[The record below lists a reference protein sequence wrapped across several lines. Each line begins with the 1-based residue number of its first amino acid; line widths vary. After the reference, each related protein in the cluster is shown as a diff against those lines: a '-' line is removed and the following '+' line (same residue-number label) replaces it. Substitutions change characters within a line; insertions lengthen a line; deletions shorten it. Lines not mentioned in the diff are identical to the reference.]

1 MQHSA
6 ALVATAALASC
17 QWEDERGVGDAPVG
31 RLHEGPRQVW
41 QNVDQFPNIVAFC
54 IGDNGVYTHTRA
66 AAPIVI
72 ANDAN
77 CAEGGILAIKE
88 K

>member
-1 MQHSA
+1 MKKTIA
-6 ALVATAALASC
+6 AVALAAIALTGC
-17 QWEDERGVGDAPVG
+17 KFEDERGVGDAPVG
-31 RLHEGPRQVW
+31 TLHEGPRQVW
-41 QNVDQFPNIVAFC
+41 QNIDQFPNIVAFC
-54 IGDNGVYTHTRA
+54 IGRNGVYTHTRA

-77 CAEGGILAIKE
+77 CTDDGILKE